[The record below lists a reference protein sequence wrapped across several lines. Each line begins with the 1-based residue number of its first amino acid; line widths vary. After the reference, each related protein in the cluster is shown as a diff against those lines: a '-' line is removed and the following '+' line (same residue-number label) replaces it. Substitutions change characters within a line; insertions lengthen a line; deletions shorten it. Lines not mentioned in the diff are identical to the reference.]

1 VKSNNTEGSASAKV
15 DLLKRKM
22 EWMEEAVKSQ
32 AEEFWSELASAHAK
46 MQSDLEE
53 QMGSS

>member
-1 VKSNNTEGSASAKV
+1 VKSNNTEGSASAEV
-15 DLLKRKM
+15 NLLKRKM